1 MTSEHFSS
9 PHRGDENFMSSGPI
23 PADVPKGPGP
33 ALDDEAYAGLQKS
46 AREHLWMHFTR
57 HSSYDHGDVPVIV
70 KGEGAYIYDAKG
82 RRYLDAL
89 AGLFVS
95 QLGHGRTELAEA
107 AAKQARELAFMPL
120 WSYAHPN
127 AIELAERIANYAP
140 GNLNRVFFT
149 SGGGEA
155 VETAWKLAKNYF
167 KLVGKPMKH
176 KVISRAI
183 AYHGTTQGALSI
195 TGLPPLK
202 QQFEPLV
209 PSTFRVPN
217 TNFYRAPEQ
226 FQGGRPGDLEAFGTW
241 AADQIAVAI
250 ENEGPDTVAAVFLE
264 PVQNAGGCFP
274 PPPGYFQRVR
284 EICDEYDV
292 LLVSDEVICAFG
304 RLGHMFAGE
313 RFGYEPDMITC
324 AKGITSG
331 YAPLGAMIASDRLME
346 PFLHGTESFAHGYT
360 FGGHPVSTAVAMANL
375 DIFEKEGINRHVLDT
390 QDAFRTTL
398 EKLNDLPIVGDVRGE
413 GFFYGIEL
421 VKDKATKTTFDDAES
436 EKLLRGFLSRA
447 LFESGLYCRADDR
460 GDPVI
465 QLSPPLICGQE
476 HFDEMEQKLRFVLEE
491 AWTKL

>member
-1 MTSEHFSS
+1 MH
-9 PHRGDENFMSSGPI
+9 PDYDH
-23 PADVPKGPGP
+23 
-33 ALDDEAYAGLQKS
+33 LQRAAKD
-46 AREHLWMHFTR
+46 HLWMHFTR
-57 HSSYDHGDVPVIV
+57 HESYASADVPIIV
-70 KGEGAYIYDAKG
+70 RGEGAYIYDAQGK
-82 RRYLDAL
+82 RYLDGL
-89 AGLFVS
+89 GGLFVS

-107 AAKQARELAFMPL
+107 AAKQAQELAFHPL

-127 AIELAERIANYAP
+127 AILLAERIAGYAP
-140 GNLNRVFFT
+140 GDLNRVFFT

-167 KLVGKPMKH
+167 KLTGKPMKH

-195 TGLPPLK
+195 TGLPTLK

-217 TNFYRAPEQ
+217 TNIYRAPLH
-226 FQGGRPGDLEAFGTW
+226 GDDPEAFGRW

-304 RLGHMFAGE
+304 RLGHMFGAE
-313 RFGYEPDMITC
+313 RYGYQPDMITC

-346 PFLHGTESFAHGYT
+346 PFLHDAQMFAHGYT
-360 FGGHPVSTAVAMANL
+360 FGGHPVSTAVALKNL
-375 DIFEKEGINRHVLDT
+375 EIFEEEKVLEHVRANEG
-390 QDAFRTTL
+390 AFRSTL
-398 EKLNDLPIVGDVRGE
+398 ERLTDLPIVGDVRGD
-413 GFFYGIEL
+413 GYFYGIEL
-421 VKDKATKTTFDDAES
+421 VKDKATKESFTDEECERLLYGFVSKQLFAE
-436 EKLLRGFLSRA
+436 
-447 LFESGLYCRADDR
+447 GLYCRADDR

-465 QLSPPLICGQE
+465 QLSPPLVCDQS
-476 HFDEMEQKLRFVLEE
+476 HFDEMEQVLRTVLDK
-491 AWTKL
+491 AATLL

>member
-1 MTSEHFSS
+1 MH
-9 PHRGDENFMSSGPI
+9 PDYDH
-23 PADVPKGPGP
+23 
-33 ALDDEAYAGLQKS
+33 LQK
-46 AREHLWMHFTR
+46 AAKDHLWMHFTR
-57 HSSYDHGDVPVIV
+57 HSTYDTSDVPIIV
-70 KGEGAYIYDAKG
+70 RGEGAYIYDAHGK
-82 RRYLDAL
+82 RYLDGL
-89 AGLFVS
+89 GGLFVS
-95 QLGHGRTELAEA
+95 QLGHGRTELADA
-107 AAKQARELAFMPL
+107 AAAQAKELAFHPL

-127 AIELAERIANYAP
+127 AILLAERIAGYAP
-140 GNLNRVFFT
+140 GDLNRVFFT
-149 SGGGEA
+149 TGGGEA
-155 VETAWKLAKNYF
+155 VESAWKLAKNYF
-167 KLVGKPMKH
+167 KITGKPMKH
-176 KVISRAI
+176 KVISRSI

-217 TNFYRAPEQ
+217 TNIYRAAEAT
-226 FQGGRPGDLEAFGTW
+226 GGFLDGSDPEAFGRW

-304 RLGHMFAGE
+304 RLGYMFGAE
-313 RFGYEPDMITC
+313 RYGYQPDIITC

-346 PFLHGTESFAHGYT
+346 PFLKGHESFAHGFT

-375 DIFEKEGINRHVLDT
+375 DIFEGEHVLEHVRDNEG
-390 QDAFRTTL
+390 AFRSTL
-398 EKLNDLPIVGDVRGE
+398 ERLLDLPIVGDVRGD
-413 GFFYGIEL
+413 GYFYGIEL
-421 VKDKATKTTFDDAES
+421 VKDKDTRETFDEDEA
-436 EKLLRGFLSRA
+436 EKLLRGFLSKA
-447 LFESGLYCRADDR
+447 LYDEGLYCRADDR

-465 QLSPPLICGQE
+465 QLSPPLICDQT
-476 HFDEMEQKLRFVLEE
+476 HFDEMEQILRTVLDK
-491 AWTKL
+491 AATLL